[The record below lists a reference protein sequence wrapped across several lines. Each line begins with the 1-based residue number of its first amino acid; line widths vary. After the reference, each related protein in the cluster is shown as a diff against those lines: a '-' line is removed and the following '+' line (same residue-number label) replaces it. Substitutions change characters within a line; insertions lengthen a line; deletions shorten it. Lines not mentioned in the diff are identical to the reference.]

1 MLTNRLS
8 MPQLGAQAGAALMVE
23 SVQLC
28 VVWGLLARAADE
40 KQTSV
45 LGGYVADVW
54 CLLCVFRCSVPA
66 GSVALL
72 CVKHVL
78 PDPCASPNPSPC
90 FTHICTFC
98 CCNTQHNNDNNN
110 DIYNNDDTACCILIG
125 RGKLCGWAV
134 QVLQSRLHSTPV

>member
-8 MPQLGAQAGAALMVE
+8 TPQLGAQAGAALMVE

-54 CLLCVFRCSVPA
+54 CLLCVFRCF
-66 GSVALL
+66 
-72 CVKHVL
+72 
-78 PDPCASPNPSPC
+78 CASWLGCLALCQTCFAGPMC
-90 FTHICTFC
+90 FTKPFTLLYSHLHF
-98 CCNTQHNNDNNN
+98 
-110 DIYNNDDTACCILIG
+110 L
-125 RGKLCGWAV
+125 L
-134 QVLQSRLHSTPV
+134 LQYTT